1 MRCIKSQVSI
11 YFVSI
16 FLFNQVDLAALQKEE
31 AQLRKLVNIARP
43 ASLPEL
49 VAPVAVSESAAS
61 KDTDALKNKLM
72 LAARKKAIQKQ
83 QVYDPRGTQG
93 SATKSLNE
101 YYCRY

>member
-1 MRCIKSQVSI
+1 M
-11 YFVSI
+11 FH
-16 FLFNQVDLAALQKEE
+16 FNQVDLAALQKEE

-49 VAPVAVSESAAS
+49 VSPVAVSESPAS

-83 QVYDPRGTQG
+83 QV
-93 SATKSLNE
+93 
-101 YYCRY
+101 